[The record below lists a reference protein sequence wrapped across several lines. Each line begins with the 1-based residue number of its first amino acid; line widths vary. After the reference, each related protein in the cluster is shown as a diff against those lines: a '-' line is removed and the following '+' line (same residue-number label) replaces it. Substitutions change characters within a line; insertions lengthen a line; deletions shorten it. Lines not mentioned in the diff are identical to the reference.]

1 MHNLSALCIIQD
13 NLLREIGDK
22 NPHAEFLQL
31 LFMKCSFNLFG
42 SEHVRCILSH
52 LSDDRYGN
60 RHLEDS
66 SVQLLLVREIT
77 LKERILKLVDISRF
91 FSIII
96 FCAPHTQYSL
106 GTLGSNRSTVL
117 QIMLII
123 VQKLHSS
130 LFFLSSFSD
139 SQ

>member
-1 MHNLSALCIIQD
+1 MFSSLDFSYCAIINSLTNLMHNLSALCIIQD

-77 LKERILKLVDISRF
+77 LKERILKLVDISSF
-91 FSIII
+91 F
-96 FCAPHTQYSL
+96 L
-106 GTLGSNRSTVL
+106 
-117 QIMLII
+117 
-123 VQKLHSS
+123 
-130 LFFLSSFSD
+130 LSSFVLLTPNIP
-139 SQ
+139 

>member
-31 LFMKCSFNLFG
+31 VSMKCSFNLFG

-77 LKERILKLVDISRF
+77 LKERILKLVDISSF
-91 FSIII
+91 F
-96 FCAPHTQYSL
+96 L
-106 GTLGSNRSTVL
+106 
-117 QIMLII
+117 
-123 VQKLHSS
+123 
-130 LFFLSSFSD
+130 LSSFVLLTPNIP
-139 SQ
+139 